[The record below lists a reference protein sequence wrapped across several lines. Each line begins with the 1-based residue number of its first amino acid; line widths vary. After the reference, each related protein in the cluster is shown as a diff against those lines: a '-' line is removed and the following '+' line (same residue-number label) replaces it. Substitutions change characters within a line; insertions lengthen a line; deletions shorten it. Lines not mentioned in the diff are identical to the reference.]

1 MSASTEELLQ
11 QILELEE
18 TIKLGQ
24 KQGRDVTSHKE
35 RLFVLKEQF
44 QLMNET
50 LGKSDKVLKG

>member
-18 TIKLGQ
+18 QIRASSKTGGDTSNLQDKL
-24 KQGRDVTSHKE
+24 T
-35 RLFVLKEQF
+35 VLKEQF

-50 LGKSDKVLKG
+50 LGRSDKILRG

>member
-18 TIKLGQ
+18 QIRANSRTGGDTSNLQDKL
-24 KQGRDVTSHKE
+24 T
-35 RLFVLKEQF
+35 VLKEQF

-50 LGKSDKVLKG
+50 LGRSDKILRG